1 MSDSIRACGAEDRP
15 AILEIINAAAEAYR
29 GAIPADC
36 WHEPYMNAA
45 ELEAEIGRGVAFAGI
60 EADGRLAAIMGVEPA
75 GNATLIRHAYVLP
88 ALQGRGLGSALIRHL
103 CAERGGQILVG
114 TWAAARWAIG
124 FYESNGFRLVPDA
137 ARDRLLAAYWT
148 VPARQAEVS
157 VVLAAPPLD
166 PASAAELIAAKPAA
180 RPA

>member
-1 MSDSIRACGAEDRP
+1 MSDSIWACGAEDRP

-45 ELEAEIGRGVAFAGI
+45 ELDAEIGRGVAFAGI

-103 CAERGGQILVG
+103 CDEGGGQILVG
-114 TWAAARWAIG
+114 TWAAAHWAIR
-124 FYESNGFRLVPDA
+124 FYESNGFRLAPDA
-137 ARDRLLAAYWT
+137 AKERLLAAYWT

-166 PASAAELIAAKPAA
+166 LARAAELIAAKPAV